1 MVPTDTPNDVQ
12 DLFRTMLMR
21 RSGAERLAMGCAM
34 FDTSRTMLKSNLQAQ
49 GRLDADQK
57 IDLFVRTYRSDFDP
71 DTQRRIIAWLSSPLR
86 H

>member
-1 MVPTDTPNDVQ
+1 MVPADTPNDVQ

-34 FDTSRTMLKSNLQAQ
+34 FDASRALLRSNLQAQ
-49 GRLDADQK
+49 GHRDADQK
-57 IDLFVRTYRSDFDP
+57 TDLFVRTYTGDFDTE
-71 DTQRRIIAWLSSPLR
+71 TQRRIIAWLSTPRR